1 MRSKFWLSLVPL
13 VTLINI
19 SSAQN
24 HLKPG
29 IWRGELKTQ
38 AGALIPF
45 NFDVQN
51 VGTKQQLFI
60 HNDIERFKVT
70 DIRQKGDSVFIH
82 MPLFN
87 SEFKL
92 AQNAQ
97 GLKGRWIK
105 HYGDHD
111 TEMDFHAEPG
121 KPWRFFS
128 EVDAPHYDLSG
139 TFTVIFVDGE
149 TRDTAVGK
157 FAQKGANVT
166 GTFLTTT
173 GDDRYLEG
181 TIKDNKLY
189 LSTFDGG
196 HAFVFTAD
204 VKNESPLL
212 NGEYYAGYSSESKW
226 TAFRNA
232 NSKLPDAYSLTKL
245 KPGIE
250 KIDFSFPDITGKKV
264 SLRDPRFKN
273 KVVII
278 QMMGSW
284 CPNCMDETNYF
295 VNDYYPKYHSKGVEI
310 IGLAYERT
318 TDFNKSKATLLQ
330 LKSRFNV
337 PYPLLITGYTPA
349 SGEPVKSL
357 PQLANYMGFPTTII
371 IDKQGNVSKIHTGF
385 NGPGTGKYYT
395 EFIAEFEKL
404 TDNLLAEK

>member
-1 MRSKFWLSLVPL
+1 MRFKFWLSLIPL
-13 VTLINI
+13 VALINV
-19 SSAQN
+19 SSAQS
-24 HLKPG
+24 HLKTG

-51 VGTKQQLFI
+51 TGAKQQLFI
-60 HNDIERFKVT
+60 HNAAERFKVT
-70 DIRQKGDSVFIH
+70 DIRQKGDSVLIR

-92 AQNAQ
+92 TQNTE
-97 GLKGRWIK
+97 GLKGVWIK

-121 KPWRFFS
+121 KAWRFFNNPS
-128 EVDAPHYDLSG
+128 QPGFNLAG
-139 TFTVIFVDGE
+139 RWTAIFVDNGKADTTVGE
-149 TRDTAVGK
+149 FKQAASK
-157 FAQKGANVT
+157 VT

-173 GDDRYLEG
+173 GDDRFLEG

-204 VKNESPLL
+204 IKNNKTLL
-212 NGEYYAGYSSESKW
+212 NGQYYAGYSSQSKW
-226 TAFRNA
+226 TAYRNA
-232 NSKLPDAYSLTKL
+232 KAALPDAYSLTKL
-245 KPGIE
+245 KPGLK
-250 KIDFSFPDITGKKV
+250 KIAFTFPDINGKKL
-264 SLRDPRFKN
+264 SLNDPRFKN

-278 QMMGSW
+278 QLMGSW
-284 CPNCMDETNYF
+284 CPNCMDETNYL
-295 VNDYYPKYHSKGVEI
+295 VNNYYPKYHSKGVEI

-318 TDFNKSKATLLQ
+318 TDFNKSKATLQQ
-330 LKSRFNV
+330 LRKRFSI

-349 SGEPVKSL
+349 AGEPVKSL

-371 IDKQGNVSKIHTGF
+371 IDKHGNVSKIHTGF
-385 NGPGTGKYYT
+385 SGPGTGKYYT
-395 EFIAEFEKL
+395 EFVSEFEKL